1 MLTAA
6 GKHKCITIPNNTDSE
21 FVSDLSSFISTLVL
35 SVSIKVELQVKE
47 NALLKLCVENL
58 SCILSSAYFEL
69 RSVED
74 YLLLISF
81 KNWNCEM
88 RCL

>member
-21 FVSDLSSFISTLVL
+21 LVSDRTLVL

-47 NALLKLCVENL
+47 KLYIIK
-58 SCILSSAYFEL
+58 CIL